1 MICANRRIATQISVL
16 LLGIGLGIG
25 TAFQIAQTL
34 QLRAGQAALDHYANQ
49 ILDTGLQA
57 VGEADSLRNAIFSH
71 DLPFCSDGELALMRD
86 LLFNSINIQEI
97 ERIRNNKVICT
108 AMMGRLPT
116 PLAMPEPD
124 LIAEDSRLSAYA
136 PVPISSTSHGF
147 IAERDGLAMVF
158 NPDAVEHLDALPMR
172 YTGLYFDWKKMA
184 MLRGFGHP
192 MPLNSEEVAAQKLIA
207 RDGVYYLP
215 RCNRS
220 TVSCV
225 VVSEPRADMLVRGH
239 GFTAALVMAG
249 TFAGGAIALVFIL
262 LYRQQLTTESQLR
275 RAIRKGDL
283 TLVYQPVVRIESGKM
298 IGAEAL
304 ARWVDESGES
314 VRPDIFIALA
324 EEKGFVKEITALVV
338 QRAIDELGDLL
349 RTGAFQV
356 TINIT
361 TQDLADPEFFASLNR
376 SMAQAKIL
384 PSAIGLE
391 LTERSIANQ
400 ETILHAI
407 SLLSQSG
414 HAVYI
419 DDFGTGYSSLSYL
432 NSLAASTI
440 KIDRSFTQTVG
451 TGAVTA
457 SVVPQ
462 ILEMADQLHL
472 AVVVEGIETA
482 EQADYFR
489 KIGGKIEGQGWY
501 YGRPV
506 SAAKM
511 HELFPSP
518 SATPEYP
525 TGCPVPDPANE

>member
-1 MICANRRIATQISVL
+1 
-16 LLGIGLGIG
+16 
-25 TAFQIAQTL
+25 
-34 QLRAGQAALDHYANQ
+34 LRAGQAALDHYANQ
-49 ILDTGLQA
+49 TLDTGLQA
-57 VGEADSLRNAIFSH
+57 VGEANSLRNTIISRG
-71 DLPFCSDGELALMRD
+71 LPFCSDAELTLMRD
-86 LLFNSINIQEI
+86 LLFNSIDVQEI
-97 ERIRNNKVICT
+97 ERIRENKVICT
-108 AMMGRLPT
+108 AMMGRLPA
-116 PLAMPEPD
+116 PLAMPAPD
-124 LIAEDSRLSAYA
+124 LVAGDNRLSADA
-136 PVPISSTSHGF
+136 PVPISSTSRGF

-158 NPDAVEHLDALPMR
+158 NPDAVKYLDALPMR
-172 YTGLYFDWKKMA
+172 YSGLYFDWEKMT

-192 MPLNSEEVAAQKLIA
+192 MPLTSEEVAAQKLIE
-207 RDGVYYLP
+207 RGGVYYLP

-220 TVSCV
+220 TVSCI
-225 VVSEPRADMLVRGH
+225 VVSEPRANMLARGH
-239 GFTAALVMAG
+239 GFTAALLLAG
-249 TFAGGAIALVFIL
+249 TFAGGALALVFIL
-262 LYRQQLTTESQLR
+262 LYRKQLTLESQLR
-275 RAIRKGDL
+275 RAIHKNAI
-283 TLVYQPVVRIESGKM
+283 TLVYQPVVRIDSGKM

-304 ARWVDESGES
+304 ARWVDESGEQI
-314 VRPDIFIALA
+314 RPDIFIALA
-324 EEKGFVKEITALVV
+324 EEKGFVKQITELVV

-349 RTGAFQV
+349 RAGAFQV

-361 TQDLADPEFFASLNR
+361 AQDLADPEFFASLNR

-400 ETILHAI
+400 ETIVHAI

-489 KIGGKIEGQGWY
+489 KLGGKIQGQGWY

-511 HELFPSP
+511 HELFPAP
-518 SATPEYP
+518 SAAPGYP
-525 TGCPVPDPANE
+525 AGCPVPDPATK

>member
-1 MICANRRIATQISVL
+1 
-16 LLGIGLGIG
+16 
-25 TAFQIAQTL
+25 
-34 QLRAGQAALDHYANQ
+34 
-49 ILDTGLQA
+49 
-57 VGEADSLRNAIFSH
+57 
-71 DLPFCSDGELALMRD
+71 
-86 LLFNSINIQEI
+86 
-97 ERIRNNKVICT
+97 
-108 AMMGRLPT
+108 
-116 PLAMPEPD
+116 
-124 LIAEDSRLSAYA
+124 
-136 PVPISSTSHGF
+136 
-147 IAERDGLAMVF
+147 
-158 NPDAVEHLDALPMR
+158 MR
-172 YTGLYFDWKKMA
+172 YSGLYFDWERMT

-192 MPLNSEEVAAQKLIA
+192 MPLTSQEVAAQKLIE

-215 RCNRS
+215 LCKWP

-225 VVSEPRADMLVRGH
+225 VVSEPRADMLARGH
-239 GFTAALVMAG
+239 GFTAALLLSG
-249 TFAGGAIALVFIL
+249 TFAGGALALVFIL
-262 LYRQQLTTESQLR
+262 LYRKQITMESQLR
-275 RAIRKGDL
+275 RAIHKNAI
-283 TLVYQPVVRIESGKM
+283 TLVYQPVVRIDSGKM

-304 ARWVDESGES
+304 ARWVDESGEQ
-314 VRPDIFIALA
+314 VCPDIFIALA
-324 EEKGFVKEITALVV
+324 EKKKFVKQITKLVV

-349 RTGAFQV
+349 RSGTFRV

-400 ETILHAI
+400 DTIVHAI

-414 HAVYI
+414 HTVYI

-451 TGAVTA
+451 TGAVTS

-472 AVVVEGIETA
+472 AVVVEGIETV

-489 KIGGKIEGQGWY
+489 KIGGKIQGQGWY

-506 SAAKM
+506 SPAKM
-511 HELFPSP
+511 HELFPLP
-518 SATPEYP
+518 SAAPEYP
-525 TGCPVPDPANE
+525 VGCPVLDPATNPATR